1 MLVLWVVSLQIVAQK
16 LQLTIEFPK
25 TEDLSGLKL
34 YAGPMR
40 GDYSGMKEM
49 TAAENRYSLEVSS
62 SPLGFYNMMEI
73 RGGMQLSMPLYVA
86 PTAQSVTVKAV
97 LEEGKY
103 VRFVGD
109 ANNEVLSAFNLA
121 NVVRDRKLWMEKPSA
136 EALNEMYGDYAQL
149 AAAADPEKKASPVVT
164 DYLKLWSYV
173 STYNSLEAL
182 PRALNLRPDSVP
194 LRAADVLP
202 AANEVLDCELAGL
215 FQATS
220 GIMLRGV
227 PRTASLEEKIEWL
240 RANYKTES
248 LRCKMEEVLVED
260 YVNRFNYTF
269 EYESGLKALTA
280 ATEKYG
286 LNKKY
291 LKEFTKRKAATK
303 GSPFPA
309 EVVLKDVNG
318 QVVDFSAFKAKYVYI
333 DVWASWCGPCCKEVP
348 VLQELEKEIKNE
360 NLVFVSISTDA
371 TEKPWKA
378 KMEALN
384 MHGNQLIDASKKFCD
399 ALNIRG
405 IPFFL
410 MYDKEGKL
418 YLYDAPRPSSG
429 EKIRSLLEELK

>member
-1 MLVLWVVSLQIVAQK
+1 MLVLFALTLQIVAQK
-16 LQLTIEFPK
+16 LQLTIEFPQA
-25 TEDLSGLKL
+25 EDLTGLKL

-49 TAAENRYSLEVSS
+49 TAAGNQYSLEVKS
-62 SPLGFYNMMEI
+62 SPFGFYNMMEI
-73 RGGMQLSMPLYVA
+73 KGGMQLSMPLYVS
-86 PTAQSVTVKAV
+86 PTVQSVTVKAV
-97 LEEGKY
+97 LEDGKY

-109 ANNEVLSAFNLA
+109 ANNEALSAFNLA
-121 NVVRDRKLWMEKPSA
+121 NVARDRKLWTEKPSA
-136 EALNEMYGDYAQL
+136 EELNEMYGDYVQFAI
-149 AAAADPEKKASPVVT
+149 AADSEKNASPEVA

-173 STYNSLEAL
+173 STYNSLVAL
-182 PRALNLRPDSVP
+182 PRALNLPPDSVP

-202 AANEVLDCELAGL
+202 SANTVLDCELAGL

-227 PRTASLEEKIEWL
+227 PRTSSLEEKIDWL
-240 RANYKTES
+240 RTNYKTES
-248 LRCKMEEVLVED
+248 LRRKMEEVLVED

-309 EVVLKDVNG
+309 EAVLKDVNG
-318 QVVDFSAFKAKYVYI
+318 KVVDFASFKGKYVYI

-348 VLQELEKEIKNE
+348 VLQALEKEIKND

-371 TEKPWKA
+371 TEGPWKA

-410 MYDKEGKL
+410 IYDKEGGL

-429 EKIRSLLEELK
+429 EKIRTLLEGLK